1 MNFASIEKCE
11 VINGRFL
18 SDAASRLGKWMKRI
32 KEWFGRIGQ
41 YSFLTISVKHWIPL
55 LLIFGCV
62 AGSTLLSIINHSN
75 PESKTFVAQVD
86 HLWTR
91 QWYDET
97 GGGVTYFVRLVQ
109 DQAELVCRVPPFQ
122 VQLWNQLEIGK
133 SYEFTATWTAG
144 KRCYINQAVEVE
156 DSRVRE

>member
-1 MNFASIEKCE
+1 
-11 VINGRFL
+11 
-18 SDAASRLGKWMKRI
+18 MKHA

-75 PESKTFVAQVD
+75 PKSKTFVAQVD
-86 HLWTR
+86 HLWTQ

-109 DQAELVCRVPPFQ
+109 DQTELICRVPPFQ
-122 VQLWNQLEIGK
+122 ARLWDQLEIGK

-144 KRCYINQAVEVE
+144 KRRYINQAVEVE
-156 DSRVRE
+156 DSQVRE